1 MQEHRSR
8 LFGTNGVRGV
18 FGKELTLSCIID
30 LSYSLASYFKEG
42 PIIIGYDGRVS
53 SPILSK
59 LVRSAVNSAGLD
71 VADAGLI
78 PTPCLQ
84 YGAKYLGF
92 RGGIM
97 ITASHNPPQ
106 YNGIKPCASDGVE
119 ISRSDELKVEEIYY
133 TKEFSK
139 VDGLGRAYVQTDV
152 IDSYIESTLQLL
164 DIGSIKDRNFTIVMD
179 TGNGAQALVAP
190 FLLTKL
196 GCKVIIIN
204 GNINGNFPGRGSEP
218 TSDNLGV
225 LTNMVRKMKADF
237 GVAYDGDG
245 DRAIFCDDKGT
256 VHFGDKTGAL
266 LARHLLR
273 TRHKGTEIVCPI
285 NTSMVLTWVVEEERS
300 KVTYTKVGSVDVSRE
315 MIKRK
320 AVIGLEENG
329 GFMYGKLNQ
338 VRDGALA
345 TALILEMLAA
355 SKNKRLSDMISSLR
369 NVFQYKS
376 KFVCST
382 KQLAN
387 NIINLCLQHGS
398 PKRVETIDGAKIW
411 VDNET
416 WIMIRPS
423 GTEPIIRVYA
433 ESTDKLLLD
442 SKVEEYQRLIINNL
456 ER

>member
-1 MQEHRSR
+1 MLRNR
-8 LFGTNGVRGV
+8 LFGTNGVRGI
-18 FGKELTLSCIID
+18 FGREFEFDLITN
-30 LSYSLASYFKEG
+30 LSYSLATFFKNG
-42 PIIIGYDGRVS
+42 KILIGQDARLS
-53 SPILSK
+53 SPIIAR
-59 LVRSAVNSAGLD
+59 LVSSAINSAGLD
-71 VADAGLI
+71 VWDAGII

-84 YGAKYLGF
+84 FATKKY
-92 RGGIM
+92 RYSGGIM

-119 ISRSDELKVEEIYY
+119 ISRSDELKVEQIYY

-139 VDGLGRAYVQTDV
+139 VDGLGRAYVHTDV

-164 DIGSIKDRNFTIVMD
+164 DIGSIKNRNFTIVMD

-300 KVTYTKVGSVDVSRE
+300 KVTYTKVGSVD
-315 MIKRK
+315 
-320 AVIGLEENG
+320 
-329 GFMYGKLNQ
+329 
-338 VRDGALA
+338 
-345 TALILEMLAA
+345 
-355 SKNKRLSDMISSLR
+355 
-369 NVFQYKS
+369 
-376 KFVCST
+376 
-382 KQLAN
+382 
-387 NIINLCLQHGS
+387 
-398 PKRVETIDGAKIW
+398 
-411 VDNET
+411 
-416 WIMIRPS
+416 
-423 GTEPIIRVYA
+423 
-433 ESTDKLLLD
+433 
-442 SKVEEYQRLIINNL
+442 
-456 ER
+456 

>member
-1 MQEHRSR
+1 
-8 LFGTNGVRGV
+8 
-18 FGKELTLSCIID
+18 
-30 LSYSLASYFKEG
+30 
-42 PIIIGYDGRVS
+42 
-53 SPILSK
+53 
-59 LVRSAVNSAGLD
+59 
-71 VADAGLI
+71 
-78 PTPCLQ
+78 
-84 YGAKYLGF
+84 
-92 RGGIM
+92 
-97 ITASHNPPQ
+97 
-106 YNGIKPCASDGVE
+106 
-119 ISRSDELKVEEIYY
+119 
-133 TKEFSK
+133 
-139 VDGLGRAYVQTDV
+139 
-152 IDSYIESTLQLL
+152 
-164 DIGSIKDRNFTIVMD
+164 MD

-376 KFVCST
+376 KFVCCT

-411 VDNET
+411 VDDET

>member
-18 FGKELTLSCIID
+18 FGKELTLSSIID

-42 PIIIGYDGRVS
+42 SIIIGYDGRVS

-119 ISRSDELKVEEIYY
+119 ISRCDELKVEEIYY

-164 DIGSIKDRNFTIVMD
+164 DIGGIKDRNFTIVMD

-355 SKNKRLSDMISSLR
+355 SKNIRLSDMISSLR

-416 WIMIRPS
+416 WIMIRAS

-433 ESTDKLLLD
+433 ESTDKLLLV